1 MQVFEKSNSWQT
13 AYVFICS
20 LETEDSKEASRED
33 TKMYGARERAA
44 ITHNVPFQAY
54 TENGKRQ
61 RACSRQ
67 DGHFQP
73 QAYLHKME
81 AV

>member
-1 MQVFEKSNSWQT
+1 
-13 AYVFICS
+13 
-20 LETEDSKEASRED
+20 
-33 TKMYGARERAA
+33 MYGARERAA

-61 RACSRQ
+61 RASSRQ